1 MSINLLQP
9 DGQNRWDAPLYT
21 IIQSDESLKS
31 NTMSNNIYLS
41 LTKKAPNPNLS
52 TVVKPIFDTDYL
64 AKTDKC
70 LGDIIDCLI
79 EAQKDQRSGDIV
91 VPLATTPVELPSR
104 FISLSEFRR
113 LKRQYLHLNK
123 SHTIFD
129 LGAIANA
136 FAEYL
141 NTNFI

>member
-1 MSINLLQP
+1 MAHDIF
-9 DGQNRWDAPLYT
+9 
-21 IIQSDESLKS
+21 
-31 NTMSNNIYLS
+31 LS

-52 TVVKPIFDTDYL
+52 TVTKPIFDTDYL

-70 LGDIIDCLI
+70 LGDIINCLI
-79 EAQKDQRSGDIV
+79 DAQKNQRSGDII
-91 VPLATTPVELPSR
+91 VPLSSIPVELSSR
-104 FISLSEFRR
+104 FISLAEFRR

-136 FAEYL
+136 FVDYL
-141 NTNFI
+141 NTNLQAE